1 MGPSSMERSETGQV
15 CRASSIN
22 AGRILRPIA
31 PSSDPIGSCGALLPN
46 TAKNKGLAP
55 KSEYKRILHPLGGP
69 ARSHL
74 MKGWLSEMDG
84 YREVK
89 DGMEE
94 VDLLAYHHLSHGIDF
109 CHGKGMKAVRTGKDW
124 TFNDPTREYLQS
136 TTPCSPLHYEEKGA
150 TPLFINSGTLQL
162 TGAKG
167 LGHNATDL
175 KKLWLNPIKEANA
188 TGRAEQWF
196 NHPHLRDTFP
206 IPSLPLL
213 NYKGGLDSS
222 VANGRESSTIGIH
235 SEASFKGTQFGYF
248 RGFKHAT

>member
-1 MGPSSMERSETGQV
+1 
-15 CRASSIN
+15 
-22 AGRILRPIA
+22 
-31 PSSDPIGSCGALLPN
+31 
-46 TAKNKGLAP
+46 
-55 KSEYKRILHPLGGP
+55 
-69 ARSHL
+69 

-136 TTPCSPLHYEEKGA
+136 TTPCSPLRYEEKGA
-150 TPLFINSGTLQL
+150 APLFINSGTLQL

-213 NYKGGLDSS
+213 KYRGARITHSSIYYTYFGLSAS
-222 VANGRESSTIGIH
+222 GPTATSTGAANRW
-235 SEASFKGTQFGYF
+235 TQ
-248 RGFKHAT
+248 